1 MANLTTLKTNHY
13 RSNLIPTKTI
23 KIDGK
28 TFIGFKL
35 NELIDYKLYKYE
47 YSFTHKGLT
56 YINKKLVEKLYFQY
70 KLNTKQ
76 QR

>member
-23 KIDGK
+23 KIAGK

-35 NELIDYKLYKYE
+35 NELIEIVMY
-47 YSFTHKGLT
+47 
-56 YINKKLVEKLYFQY
+56 V
-70 KLNTKQ
+70 
-76 QR
+76 